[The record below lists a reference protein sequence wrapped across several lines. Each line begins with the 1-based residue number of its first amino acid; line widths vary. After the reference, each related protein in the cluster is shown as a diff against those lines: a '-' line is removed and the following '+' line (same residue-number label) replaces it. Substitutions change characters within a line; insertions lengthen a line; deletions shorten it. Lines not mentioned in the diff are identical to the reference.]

1 MDHAYNG
8 RIMTG
13 SSWKPKFSVG
23 LLSFSTSGTRGDA
36 VRDYEERFARIKA
49 LGGIEGVEFFY
60 PDDVSENN
68 AEVMKELCSDTKVS
82 PVTVF
87 PDFVFESRWVKG
99 SLGSPND
106 GLRREA
112 IERCKGAISTAKIIG
127 APYVTIWIPSEG
139 YNHPFQIDYSKT
151 WDWIIGALR
160 ELAYYEPSV
169 KLAIEYRPFQPKSRC
184 LIASAG
190 KTFAL
195 ISEVGAPNVG
205 IQLEVSHAL
214 MALEGLGETVAFL
227 SRMKKLFHMHINDS
241 YSSLDTGLVFGA
253 VAFWDCLE
261 MMFWLKD
268 MDYQGYLGLDVMGE
282 EQVRQSMNN
291 VLFMLEVID
300 SIDTP
305 EFRECL
311 ASSDAEAA
319 QRLLWESLT
328 AIRRRC

>member
-1 MDHAYNG
+1 
-8 RIMTG
+8 
-13 SSWKPKFSVG
+13 
-23 LLSFSTSGTRGDA
+23 LLSFSTSGTTGDA
-36 VRDYEERFARIKA
+36 VRDYQERFARIKA

-60 PDDVSENN
+60 PDDISENN

-87 PDFVFESRWVKG
+87 PNLDFENKWAKG
-99 SLGSPND
+99 SLGSPDD

-112 IERCKGAISTAKIIG
+112 IDRCKEAISTAKRIN
-127 APYVTIWIPSEG
+127 APYVTIWIPTEG
-139 YNHPFQIDYSKT
+139 YDHPFQMDYAKI
-151 WDWIIGALR
+151 WDRIIAALR

-169 KLAIEYRPFQPKSRC
+169 KLAVEYRPFQPKSRC

-214 MALEGLGETVAFL
+214 MALEGLGETVTFL
-227 SRMKKLFHMHINDS
+227 IRMKKLCHMHINDS
-241 YSSLDTGLVFGA
+241 YSSLDTGLAFGA
-253 VAFWDCLE
+253 VAFWDCVE
-261 MMFWLKD
+261 MMFWLKE
-268 MDYQGYLGLDVMGE
+268 MNYQGYLGLDVMGE
-282 EQVRQSMNN
+282 EQVRQSMKNA
-291 VLFMLEVID
+291 LFMLEVID
-300 SIDTP
+300 SLDTE
-305 EFRECL
+305 EFRDCL
-311 ASSDAEAA
+311 ARSDAEAA